1 MKDLELERL
10 RLTVEQAAARERK
23 LLDENNLLDQK
34 VELLRTECR
43 DTERKAQDN
52 LLEDRAELFALRKR
66 VEYYESMETDLD
78 SAIQKVA
85 EGDLGTADDASLAL
99 GAVLATTP
107 TASSRRLQES
117 LTLARTL
124 YKRQR
129 ELAAAEERISKL
141 EKHLEHARIEA
152 QAADEARAVATQPQE
167 YLIESIREKE
177 KEIQFLKRRN
187 DALDKELTAVRRELV
202 DESNAK
208 VEAEKDLQGVLGR
221 REKLYTLQNMVLQAD
236 GGSVVQPI
244 QQVRPAQPRQARQP
258 RSVPIWYEKLTG
270 KAA

>member
-1 MKDLELERL
+1 MLREQKAVVEKSRETIEGRLASADDALTRLQSAHVELRSASDRELAEQRANGKLKDMEIERL

-23 LLDENNLLDQK
+23 LLDENGLLDQK
-34 VELLRTECR
+34 GELLRTECR
-43 DTERKAQDN
+43 DTERKAQED
-52 LLEDRAELFALRKR
+52 LLQDRAELYALRRR

-141 EKHLEHARIEA
+141 EKHLEHARVEA
-152 QAADEARAVATQPQE
+152 QAADEARAVASQPQE
-167 YLIESIREKE
+167 YLIESIRDKE
-177 KEIQFLKRRN
+177 REIQFLKRRV
-187 DALDKELTAVRRELV
+187 DALDKELAAVRRE
-202 DESNAK
+202 
-208 VEAEKDLQGVLGR
+208 
-221 REKLYTLQNMVLQAD
+221 
-236 GGSVVQPI
+236 
-244 QQVRPAQPRQARQP
+244 
-258 RSVPIWYEKLTG
+258 
-270 KAA
+270 